1 MRLPWIKRELWKE
14 RLGQS
19 RTILGE
25 KLREAVA
32 SVLPITVIV
41 LILSFTVAPIPTA
54 TLLAFLIGAVMVILG
69 IGLFS
74 LGADTAMTPIGER
87 VGAAMTKSRK
97 LWVVVIVGFVIGVVV
112 TMSEPDLQV
121 LATQVPGVPNPVLIG
136 TVAVGVGIFL
146 VIAMLRILFRIPLNR
161 MLVFFY
167 IIVFAVSYFVPRDFL
182 AIAFDSGGVTT
193 GPMTVPFIMALGV
206 GVASIR
212 SDKNAAQDSFGLV
225 ALCSIGPILAVMV
238 LSLLYPSAG
247 AYTPVEIPNVADSR
261 AMWDLF
267 QEGLPEY
274 IREVAVC
281 LAPIAVFFA
290 VFQVISLK
298 LQKKKGRYSEYRLYE
313 RQCQA
318 DKPDYLARQC
328 RRAARHR
335 RLRHR

>member
-1 MRLPWIKRELWKE
+1 
-14 RLGQS
+14 
-19 RTILGE
+19 
-25 KLREAVA
+25 
-32 SVLPITVIV
+32 
-41 LILSFTVAPIPTA
+41 
-54 TLLAFLIGAVMVILG
+54 
-69 IGLFS
+69 
-74 LGADTAMTPIGER
+74 
-87 VGAAMTKSRK
+87 MTKSRK

-182 AIAFDSGGVTT
+182 AIAFDSGSVTT

-281 LAPIAVFFA
+281 LPPWWRRKSPASRTRPR
-290 VFQVISLK
+290 
-298 LQKKKGRYSEYRLYE
+298 GRS
-313 RQCQA
+313 A
-318 DKPDYLARQC
+318 
-328 RRAARHR
+328 
-335 RLRHR
+335 